1 MRELTYGAMLVFVL
15 VATLPLEV
23 LLGIRVYAR
32 ARRLALV
39 VLCAGL
45 PFALWDVA
53 ATHAGH
59 WRFDTT
65 QTLGVVLPGGLPLE
79 EWMFFVVVPLASVM
93 TLEAVRAVRG
103 WPVGD
108 EPGQP
113 GQPGRPD
120 RPAPGDSR

>member
-39 VLCAGL
+39 ILCAGL
-45 PFALWDVA
+45 PFAVWDVA

-113 GQPGRPD
+113 D
-120 RPAPGDSR
+120 RPTPEEGR

>member
-1 MRELTYGAMLVFVL
+1 MRELTYVAMLVFVL
-15 VATLPLEV
+15 VATLPLEL

-39 VLCAGL
+39 LLCAGL

-53 ATHAGH
+53 ATRAGH

-103 WPVGD
+103 WTVGD
-108 EPGQP
+108 EPAQDGQ
-113 GQPGRPD
+113 GEGR
-120 RPAPGDSR
+120 